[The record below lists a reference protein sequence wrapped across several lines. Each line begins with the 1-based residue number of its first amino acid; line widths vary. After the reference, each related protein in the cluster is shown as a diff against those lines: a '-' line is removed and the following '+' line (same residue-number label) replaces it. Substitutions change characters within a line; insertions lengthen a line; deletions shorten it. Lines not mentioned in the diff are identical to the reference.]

1 LSVHAAPR
9 EQIGERAALRR
20 SLRVQREV
28 HPLDLHVVL
37 GAQLL
42 NTHGTEIAPGSD
54 VVGEDLER
62 DRLAHTTSFI
72 ASLKRFSTSRCP
84 SGDSSLAPRACA
96 MTDAAPSAFH
106 AFTCFT
112 HPRSSW
118 PARWMRPSIGSV
130 VGSRPASR

>member
-20 SLRVQREV
+20 SLRVKREV

-72 ASLKRFSTSRCP
+72 ASLNRFSTSRCP
-84 SGDSSLAPRACA
+84 CGNSSPAPRGSA
-96 MTDAAPSAFH
+96 MTEVAPSAFH

-112 HPRSSW
+112 PPRS
-118 PARWMRPSIGSV
+118 PPPPRWRLPSS
-130 VGSRPASR
+130 